1 MLHETELSK
10 EQAAII
16 RNHNLNPEHWIV
28 IFESKSAIEIVSR
41 RSRQRRVLT
50 KNDK

>member
-1 MLHETELSK
+1 MLRETEPSK

-16 RNHNLNPEHWIV
+16 RKHHLNPEHWVV
-28 IFESKSAIEIVSR
+28 IFENRSEIEIVSR